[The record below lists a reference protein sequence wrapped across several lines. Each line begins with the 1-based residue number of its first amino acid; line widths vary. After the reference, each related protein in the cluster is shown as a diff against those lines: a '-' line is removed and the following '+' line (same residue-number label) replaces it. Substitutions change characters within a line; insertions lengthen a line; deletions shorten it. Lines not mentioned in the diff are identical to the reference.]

1 MPMGESFK
9 RVAMSD
15 NKWTAL
21 ATIASTATDVACA
34 FIDRRKHKD
43 RTPELHE
50 RVALLEK
57 AVEELQKKAEAKQ

>member
-1 MPMGESFK
+1 
-9 RVAMSD
+9 MSD

-21 ATIASTATDVACA
+21 VAIASTATCVACA

-50 RVALLEK
+50 RVALLE
-57 AVEELQKKAEAKQ
+57 ERLEQLEKKAEAER